1 MHINVVIADRP
12 YRLKIKPEEEETV
25 RRAARVINDRVKE
38 YQQAFLSK
46 DKQDFL
52 AMIALQNTVEA
63 LKYKESAPQEG
74 SPWQKRSRNSKHFS
88 DRHRLGH
95 AGTTPQG
102 ETMV

>member
-1 MHINVVIADRP
+1 MSDEMHINVVIADRP

-25 RRAARVINDRVKE
+25 RKAARTINDRVKE

-63 LKYKESAPQEG
+63 LKYKDAIPAEG
-74 SPWQKRSRNSKHFS
+74 SPLTEKITQLEELLQR
-88 DRHRLGH
+88 
-95 AGTTPQG
+95 T
-102 ETMV
+102 

>member
-1 MHINVVIADRP
+1 MAEEMHINVVIADRP

-25 RRAARVINDRVKE
+25 RKAARNINERVKE

-63 LKYKESAPQEG
+63 LKYKEAAPEEG
-74 SPWQKRSRNSKHFS
+74 SPLAEKISTLEQL
-88 DRHRLGH
+88 LG
-95 AGTTPQG
+95 
-102 ETMV
+102 

>member
-1 MHINVVIADRP
+1 MSEEMHINVVIADRP

-25 RRAARVINDRVKE
+25 RKAARMINDRVKE

-63 LKYKESAPQEG
+63 LKYKDTLPEAG
-74 SPWQKRSRNSKHFS
+74 SPLAEKIAQLEELLQQS
-88 DRHRLGH
+88 
-95 AGTTPQG
+95 
-102 ETMV
+102 

>member
-74 SPWQKRSRNSKHFS
+74 SPLAEKITQLETLLRSS
-88 DRHRLGH
+88 
-95 AGTTPQG
+95 
-102 ETMV
+102 